1 MDMKIAQ
8 YLPPLPSRPPQMR
21 PADRSEQPALP
32 GDPKDCSVF
41 SGKTETPPETE
52 VAAPSAADE
61 TSAAWKNALN
71 TIDRYK
77 GSFLVLGFGSKR
89 QYKEPEVV
97 QRALDQ
103 LVEGLDAQYGK
114 SRWLA
119 VFGGDPYKP
128 EAPDVAAMVKYLQDQ
143 HGVPV
148 MAIQSD
154 KVKEWGGVD
163 QHIDHVHYVPTTYQD
178 SKIVWGGFV
187 DGKPAGPTAAYLG
200 EDRVGGKNPRLKG
213 VIALGGGEIAG
224 QEALFAREKG
234 VPVHYIRAEARLD
247 GPGGNYGAIDGML
260 GPS

>member
-1 MDMKIAQ
+1 MKVSTQ
-8 YLPPLPSRPPQMR
+8 LPQTPIPSQFRSPSR
-21 PADRSEQPALP
+21 AGGLAEQPITQADP
-32 GDPKDCSVF
+32 GDSSVLSAQPEACSEAKV
-41 SGKTETPPETE
+41 G
-52 VAAPSAADE
+52 APAAADE
-61 TSAAWKNALN
+61 TSAAWKSALK
-71 TIDRYK
+71 TIDGYK

-89 QYKEPEVV
+89 QYKEPEAV

-103 LVEGLDAQYGK
+103 LVEGLDAEYGK
-114 SRWLA
+114 SRWLV

-163 QHIDHVHYVPTTYQD
+163 SHIDHVHYVPTTYRD
-178 SKIVWGGFV
+178 SQIVWGGFV
-187 DGKPAGPTAAYLG
+187 DGQPAGPTAAYLG
-200 EDRVGGKNPRLKG
+200 DDMVGGKNRRLKG

-234 VPVHYIRAEARLD
+234 VPVHYIRAEARLE
-247 GPGGNYGAIDGML
+247 GPGGNYGAIDSML
-260 GPS
+260 G